1 MAKTAPARGPS
12 AQPKAPFPESVARL
26 ASVRMSLRLVEPSGH
41 GPSGDSDDAA
51 LATAF
56 SKAEPAL
63 QHHFDRRASRL
74 VATASDGMDA
84 LMAGFEAGRV
94 PSEEASRELADRIR
108 RELAEIS
115 GIILA

>member
-1 MAKTAPARGPS
+1 MAKTSPTRGPS
-12 AQPKAPFPESVARL
+12 AQPKAPFPEPVARL

-41 GPSGDSDDAA
+41 GPSGDADDTA
-51 LATAF
+51 LAEAF
-56 SKAEPAL
+56 SKAEPGRRD
-63 QHHFDRRASRL
+63 HFDRRASRL
-74 VATASDGMDA
+74 VTTASDGMDA
-84 LMAGFEAGRV
+84 LMAGMASGRP